1 MAGISTELRPNEMDI
16 VTKLVIKGFNDLA
29 KEAGT
34 TVNGGQTVLNPWYII
49 GGVGTSIVS
58 EDEFIMYV

>member
-1 MAGISTELRPNEMDI
+1 M